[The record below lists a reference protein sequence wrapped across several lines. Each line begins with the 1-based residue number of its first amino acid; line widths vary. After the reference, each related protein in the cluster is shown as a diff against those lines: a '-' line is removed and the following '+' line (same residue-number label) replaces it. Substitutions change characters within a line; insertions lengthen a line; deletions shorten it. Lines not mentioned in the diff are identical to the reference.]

1 MITIIDYG
9 MGNVGSILNMLKR
22 IGVSARVSSNSDH
35 IRSATKLILPGVG
48 SFDSGM
54 SNLANSGFRELLD
67 EKVLVQRTPVLGLC
81 LGMQLLGS
89 RSEEGKLKGLGWI
102 DAETV
107 RFPPSTKAAGL
118 KIPHMGWNSVK
129 TTASSPLFASF
140 AEPPRFYFVHSY
152 HMVCSDPSDIAATVS
167 HGLEVTAAISRDN
180 VMGVQFH
187 PEKSHTYGMQLLKA
201 FVDLAGN

>member
-107 RFPPSTKAAGL
+107 RFPPSTKAA
-118 KIPHMGWNSVK
+118 
-129 TTASSPLFASF
+129 
-140 AEPPRFYFVHSY
+140 
-152 HMVCSDPSDIAATVS
+152 
-167 HGLEVTAAISRDN
+167 
-180 VMGVQFH
+180 
-187 PEKSHTYGMQLLKA
+187 
-201 FVDLAGN
+201 